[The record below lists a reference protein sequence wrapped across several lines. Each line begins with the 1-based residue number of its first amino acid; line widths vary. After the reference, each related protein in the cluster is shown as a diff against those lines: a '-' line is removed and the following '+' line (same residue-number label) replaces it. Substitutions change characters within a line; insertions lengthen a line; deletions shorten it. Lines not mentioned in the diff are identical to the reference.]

1 MSTTTAESPSTV
13 LGALAESPALR
24 TSRLR
29 FAAFMTIAGIMH
41 FVVPRF
47 YERLIPRWLGSPRA
61 WVVGSGVAELVC
73 GALVALP
80 PTRRVGAW
88 ASLVLLVVV
97 YPGNIKMALDAGP
110 PRDPESLVAWL
121 RLPLQVPMWRWA
133 YRHTR

>member
-1 MSTTTAESPSTV
+1 MSSTVTSPSAAP
-13 LGALAESPALR
+13 GPLAESPALR
-24 TSRLR
+24 ASRLR
-29 FAAFMTIAGIMH
+29 LAAFMSVAGVMH
-41 FVVPRF
+41 FVAPRF

-88 ASLVLLVVV
+88 ASLILLVVV
-97 YPGNIKMALDAGP
+97 YPGNIKMALDAGA
-110 PRDPESLVAWL
+110 PRDPESIVAWA
-121 RLPLQVPMWRWA
+121 RLPLQLPMWRWA